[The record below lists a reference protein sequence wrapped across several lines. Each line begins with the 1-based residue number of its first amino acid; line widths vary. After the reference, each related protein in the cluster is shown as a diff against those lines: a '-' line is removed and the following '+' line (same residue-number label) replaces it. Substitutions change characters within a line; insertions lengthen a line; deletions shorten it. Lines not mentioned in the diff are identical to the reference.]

1 MYATEI
7 DTVEDLTA
15 ANAQL
20 AQRPAF
26 DVRVDGLRL
35 AV

>member
-7 DTVEDLTA
+7 DTIDDLLA
-15 ANAQL
+15 ANARL
-20 AQRPAF
+20 ASRPAF
-26 DVRVDGLRL
+26 DVSVDALRL

>member
-1 MYATEI
+1 MS
-7 DTVEDLTA
+7 
-15 ANAQL
+15 ANERL